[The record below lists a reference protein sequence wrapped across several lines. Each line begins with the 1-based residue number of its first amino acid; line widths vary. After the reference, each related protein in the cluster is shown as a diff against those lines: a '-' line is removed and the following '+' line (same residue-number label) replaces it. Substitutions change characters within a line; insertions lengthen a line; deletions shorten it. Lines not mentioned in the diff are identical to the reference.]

1 MSATE
6 LVNDP
11 AKLEAVF
18 KAEFAKFAGEKGY
31 LTFDDW
37 KKCVVHQSQTYKIN
51 PPPAEEAKALQEKL
65 VSVLDPDKTGKIDY
79 ENYAKAAKSMIEK
92 AIADGRIKK

>member
-31 LTFDDW
+31 LTLDDW
-37 KKCVVHQSQTYKIN
+37 KKCVLYQS
-51 PPPAEEAKALQEKL
+51 
-65 VSVLDPDKTGKIDY
+65 
-79 ENYAKAAKSMIEK
+79 
-92 AIADGRIKK
+92 

>member
-18 KAEFAKFAGEKGY
+18 KAQFAKFAGEKGY
-31 LTFDDW
+31 LTLDDW
-37 KKCVVHQSQTYKIN
+37 KKCVAYQSQTYKIN
-51 PPPAEEAKALQEKL
+51 TPPEAEAKALQEKL
-65 VSVLDPDKTGKIDY
+65 MSVLDPDKTGKIGY
-79 ENYAKAAKSMIEK
+79 EGYAKAAQAMIEK